1 MVVAAG
7 DSMKMRRR
15 KSASTFAGQSD
26 HRSLLCT
33 AAADESVAGGLLSA
47 VREEVEVVA
56 ASQLQAAQ

>member
-1 MVVAAG
+1 
-7 DSMKMRRR
+7 MKMRRR

-56 ASQLQAAQ
+56 ASQLQAVQ